1 MNKIVVIAGPTASGK
16 SRIGVDLARKF
27 NGEII
32 SCDSMQV
39 YKYMDIGTAKITQEE
54 MQGIPHHMISVADP
68 LKDYSVG
75 EYAKA
80 VEIAIKDVISRGK
93 VPFIVGGSGLYID
106 SILYPLTFGSNK
118 NNSIRLELQRE
129 LEENGA
135 EYMHAKLAA
144 IDPKDAEKIHPNN
157 TKRVLRAL
165 EIYQVTGNCKSEMKE
180 VVKPMKYDCLMI
192 ALDIDREELY
202 CNINNRVD
210 KMMQD
215 GLLDEISKLNTMG
228 IDFSKQSMQ
237 AIGYKEFENYF
248 NGTISIDDTVEI
260 IKKNTRNYAKR
271 QITWLKRYKFAKWLS
286 SKEVEE
292 IVNSVSMFLNE

>member
-39 YKYMDIGTAKITQEE
+39 YKYMDIGTAKITPEE
-54 MQGIPHHMISVADP
+54 MQGISHHMISVADP

-80 VEIAIKDVISRGK
+80 AEIAIKDVISIGK

-180 VVKPMKYDCLMI
+180 DVKPIRLSYDR
-192 ALDIDREELY
+192 ARH
-202 CNINNRVD
+202 
-210 KMMQD
+210 
-215 GLLDEISKLNTMG
+215 
-228 IDFSKQSMQ
+228 
-237 AIGYKEFENYF
+237 
-248 NGTISIDDTVEI
+248 
-260 IKKNTRNYAKR
+260 R
-271 QITWLKRYKFAKWLS
+271 QRR
-286 SKEVEE
+286 
-292 IVNSVSMFLNE
+292 IVL

>member
-1 MNKIVVIAGPTASGK
+1 
-16 SRIGVDLARKF
+16 
-27 NGEII
+27 
-32 SCDSMQV
+32 
-39 YKYMDIGTAKITQEE
+39 MDIGTAKITREE

-80 VEIAIKDVISRGK
+80 AEIAIKDVISRGK

-144 IDPKDAEKIHPNN
+144 IDPEDAEKIHPNN

>member
-39 YKYMDIGTAKITQEE
+39 YKYMDIGTAKITREE

-80 VEIAIKDVISRGK
+80 AEIAIKDVISIGK

-144 IDPKDAEKIHPNN
+144 IDPEDAEKIHPNN

>member
-80 VEIAIKDVISRGK
+80 AEISIKDVRSRGK

-180 VVKPMKYDCLMI
+180 DVKPMKYDCLMI
-192 ALDIDREELY
+192 ALDLDREELY

-286 SKEVEE
+286 TKEVEE
-292 IVNSVSMFLNE
+292 IVNSVRMFLNE